1 MSMQWG
7 VYEQRDQDGTF
18 IAFHVMPVVV
28 IEGEEIR
35 SGDHI
40 LSSKCSCNPLVE
52 ISEETG
58 CAVHL
63 HHDPDYPG
71 ALPEEEWHQKK
82 SRTTT

>member
-1 MSMQWG
+1 MSMKWG
-7 VYEQRDQDGTF
+7 VYEEHDEAGEF

-28 IEGEEIR
+28 IEGEECR

-40 LSSKCSCNPLVE
+40 LSADCLCGTKVE
-52 ISEETG
+52 VSEETG
-58 CAVHL
+58 CQVVL
-63 HHDPDYPG
+63 HHDPYYPG